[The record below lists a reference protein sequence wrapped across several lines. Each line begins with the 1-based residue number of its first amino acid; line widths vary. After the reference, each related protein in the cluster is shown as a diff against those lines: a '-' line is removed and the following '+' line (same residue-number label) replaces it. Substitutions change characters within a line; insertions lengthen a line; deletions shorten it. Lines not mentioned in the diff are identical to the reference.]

1 MSVIEII
8 VFVTCLIIGLPALVI
23 SLVDVTQA
31 YKRLRRVLRLEKELK
46 KK

>member
-1 MSVIEII
+1 MSIIEIVI
-8 VFVTCLIIGLPALVI
+8 LVISLVIGLPALVI

-46 KK
+46 K